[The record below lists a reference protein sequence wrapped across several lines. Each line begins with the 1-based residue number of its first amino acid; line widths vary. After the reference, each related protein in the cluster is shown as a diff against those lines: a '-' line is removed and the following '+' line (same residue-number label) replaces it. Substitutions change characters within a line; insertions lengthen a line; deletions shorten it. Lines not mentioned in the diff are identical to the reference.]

1 LNDFIVNIDETNAAA
16 LLIEESHKRPVVVDF
31 WADWCEPCKVL
42 MPLLEKIAAE
52 YQGAFLL
59 AKVNAD
65 EQQMIAQQFG
75 VRSLPT
81 VMVIQGGQPVDG
93 FAGAQPEAQVRE
105 MLEKY
110 LPKPWDGLL
119 QQAQELMAQDDFP
132 AALPLLRRAW
142 DESGQSHD
150 ITLAL
155 AHVLIECLRLDE
167 AEKLLDGVRMADQDE
182 VYEQLRA
189 QLEIKREAA
198 KSPEIEALEQRLLDN
213 PEDLDVRHQ
222 LGVQYTNGGQFK
234 EGMEQFIY
242 ILQRE
247 LDHGDG
253 ATKRLLLDTIA
264 TMGKGDPLAGIPW
277 QRSTSA
283 SFTACFTDSVT
294 DAGRPSEQYRQ
305 AFQPDPFA
313 LYDCERRRVLSGAL
327 PGSRS

>member
-1 LNDFIVNIDETNAAA
+1 MNDFIVNIDETNAAA

-105 MLEKY
+105 MLAKY

-119 QQAQELMAQDDFP
+119 QQAQELMTQGDFT

-142 DESGQSHD
+142 DESGHSHD

-155 AHVLIECLRLDE
+155 AHALIECLRLDE
-167 AEKLLDGVRMADQDE
+167 AEQILDGVRMADQDE

-264 TMGKGDPLAGIPW
+264 TMGKGDPLAAEY
-277 QRSTSA
+277 QRK
-283 SFTACFTDSVT
+283 
-294 DAGRPSEQYRQ
+294 
-305 AFQPDPFA
+305 
-313 LYDCERRRVLSGAL
+313 LYSLL
-327 PGSRS
+327 Y